1 MKFSPQSGVA
11 VPVPPHRQW
20 LGTVGSVG
28 QPRDGKPLSMYAM
41 IDTARWQLTFH
52 RVPYDHYAAAA
63 AILQA
68 GLPTFLADRLERG
81 R

>member
-1 MKFSPQSGVA
+1 MQA
-11 VPVPPHRQW
+11 DR
-20 LGTVGSVG
+20 
-28 QPRDGKPLSMYAM
+28 PRDGKPLSMYAM